1 MVHHTAAHRAAT
13 AVTRVARTLRGRRRV
28 HLDAAPADRIRHT
41 SPFRLVAAAS
51 ATALLAGMLPA
62 LSGVAVAASPLTT
75 TTVNDPPVAPHAL
88 TAFPS
93 RDFVSE
99 DGLTPGD
106 TVVFE
111 VTHSAERGGATVAS
125 KPFVVDDDGLAEV
138 NHPGGTCWD
147 VVTPN
152 IVAGD
157 TVRTVV
163 TASATGTP
171 VGTADV
177 THVADITA
185 GRPVNSAPG
194 TITLKGTAV
203 GTDGAQFAA
212 GDFDGRLV
220 APGKVFAK

>member
-111 VTHSAERGGATVAS
+111 VTHSQARGGATIAS
-125 KPFVVDDDGLAEV
+125 KPFLVGDDGLAEV

-147 VVTPN
+147 VATPN

-157 TVRTVV
+157 TVRVV
-163 TASATGTP
+163 VVDSTDEDGDG
-171 VGTADV
+171 VGDRNGNADV
-177 THVADITA
+177 THVADIVA
-185 GRPVNSAPG
+185 GRPVNTAPG

-203 GTDGAQFAA
+203 SDTGAQFDA
-212 GDFDGRLV
+212 
-220 APGKVFAK
+220 